1 MEGNNKEGQST
12 ECLGMAMGLCTGLLV
27 GVVLAMVT
35 KDAKSMIIIMTSAG
49 GIIGYFIDEFIKGY
63 K

>member
-1 MEGNNKEGQST
+1 MEGNNKEEKGT

-35 KDAKSMIIIMTSAG
+35 KDAKSMIIMMTSAG
-49 GIIGYFIDEFIKGY
+49 GIIGYFIDEFIRGY